1 MGFVAGSV
9 PWFSLMI
16 IGKRWAP
23 LLAVDD
29 TLGLLHT
36 HGVAGFLGGTMTGLF
51 CTPELAAAYALPLGT
66 RGGFYGGWSQYGKQV
81 VGALFI
87 IVYNIIATSII
98 CNLIRLVVPLRMSM
112 EVLELGDEAVHGE
125 EAYAMF
131 GDGDADE
138 TKGSWYGYDTSYHGG
153 SMFTKRNKGGEET
166 NDGGVVTNGGTDGGD
181 VEMR

>member
-16 IGKRWAP
+16 VGKRWS
-23 LLAVDD
+23 LLVAVDD

-51 CTPELAAAYALPLGT
+51 CTPELAAAYALPAGT
-66 RGGFYGGWSQYGKQV
+66 MGGFYGGWSQYGKQV

-98 CNLIRLVVPLRMSM
+98 CNLIRLVVPLRMSLETM
-112 EVLELGDEAVHGE
+112 ELGDEAVHGE
-125 EAYAMF
+125 EAYATT
-131 GDGDADE
+131 GDGDADV

-153 SMFTKRNKGGEET
+153 SMMTKRNNVVEESNGT
-166 NDGGVVTNGGTDGGD
+166 GVVTNGGTDGAD